1 MDVRGAVV
9 PEEVYRNAVKVRFVI
24 RGCQPKSR
32 VKNLQKI
39 VLKFFEAFA
48 HTRLKVVDPD
58 SVVPSFGPDRQRHKS
73 HS

>member
-32 VKNLQKI
+32 VKNLQKNSSEI
-39 VLKFFEAFA
+39 F
-48 HTRLKVVDPD
+48 
-58 SVVPSFGPDRQRHKS
+58 
-73 HS
+73 